1 MPGIDQALHQSH
13 LDRINAPP
21 APIIHLSRSTL
32 PELLNSPHVWLL
44 NVCRLSCG
52 FCQGLTPAWEAV
64 ALRLRQE
71 IHVAYW
77 DAELHGRPPA
87 ILGEVNATPTIR
99 AFVPRALFDG
109 PAQQVD
115 YEGDRSSADLTH
127 FARALVPDLV
137 EPVVDE
143 VAWARLEERAATK
156 RLPRLLL
163 FSGRPANATTPPI
176 LRAVSSAFATRALIA
191 EVRLHPT
198 APGTAALASGAYFA
212 PPSKLPAACVIPHRD
227 ASMSCLHDAP
237 TYARL
242 ASLIEE
248 GIAVAQDTSGPP
260 GGSALGSDGKG
271 GPEGAQSPESG
282 SVRGLKDDL

>member
-115 YEGDRSSADLTH
+115 Y
-127 FARALVPDLV
+127 
-137 EPVVDE
+137 
-143 VAWARLEERAATK
+143 
-156 RLPRLLL
+156 
-163 FSGRPANATTPPI
+163 
-176 LRAVSSAFATRALIA
+176 
-191 EVRLHPT
+191 
-198 APGTAALASGAYFA
+198 
-212 PPSKLPAACVIPHRD
+212 
-227 ASMSCLHDAP
+227 
-237 TYARL
+237 
-242 ASLIEE
+242 
-248 GIAVAQDTSGPP
+248 
-260 GGSALGSDGKG
+260 
-271 GPEGAQSPESG
+271 
-282 SVRGLKDDL
+282 